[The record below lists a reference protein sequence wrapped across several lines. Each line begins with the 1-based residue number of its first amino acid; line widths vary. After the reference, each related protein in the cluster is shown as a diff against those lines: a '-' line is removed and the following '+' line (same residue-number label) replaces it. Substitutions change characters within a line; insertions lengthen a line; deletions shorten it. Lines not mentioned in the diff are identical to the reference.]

1 MQDLEVCLLL
11 ADGLVKKYKGDGGWA
26 GVERGWVMRF

>member
-1 MQDLEVCLLL
+1 MQDLEACLLL
-11 ADGLVKKYKGDGGWA
+11 AEGLFKKYKGDGRWP